1 MLFQGPNKNACVNRS
16 PKMDIYRGRVGTSR
30 GGPTPPSGKVPHPTP
45 PGASPP
51 RPLRP
56 GQVAGA
62 QGGARALFG
71 GDFGRS
77 SLGREK
83 GWASVSWRS
92 SGWRPVVF
100 YYHWEHRAIR
110 VIIISRAALDGF
122 ERALSCPERGSNHP
136 PSGPSSSSS
145 EEGGRGREGQGVRY
159 PSGMLR
165 VGRQRVQRQRVLERD
180 EQWVG
185 HAALLS
191 CSFWTGTGWGC
202 SPEGVG
208 RGCRS
213 DRGGPTWWKR

>member
-1 MLFQGPNKNACVNRS
+1 MCRFPEFISQWRDMLFQGPNKNACVNRS

-71 GDFGRS
+71 GNFGRS

-83 GWASVSWRS
+83 GWTSVSWRS

-100 YYHWEHRAIR
+100 YHWEHRAIR

-145 EEGGRGREGQGVRY
+145 EEGGRGREGQG
-159 PSGMLR
+159 
-165 VGRQRVQRQRVLERD
+165 
-180 EQWVG
+180 
-185 HAALLS
+185 
-191 CSFWTGTGWGC
+191 GC
-202 SPEGVG
+202 VHRE
-208 RGCRS
+208 CCE
-213 DRGGPTWWKR
+213 

>member
-71 GDFGRS
+71 GNFGRS

-83 GWASVSWRS
+83 GWTSVSWRS

-100 YYHWEHRAIR
+100 YYWEHRAIR

-122 ERALSCPERGSNHP
+122 ERALSCPERGSNTLLGSF
-136 PSGPSSSSS
+136 PSLEGGGVARVKGVVSIGNVASRASAGAVLEGIRKGRARGWGGMLPSSSVV
-145 EEGGRGREGQGVRY
+145 RFWDGV
-159 PSGMLR
+159 L
-165 VGRQRVQRQRVLERD
+165 
-180 EQWVG
+180 
-185 HAALLS
+185 
-191 CSFWTGTGWGC
+191 
-202 SPEGVG
+202 
-208 RGCRS
+208 
-213 DRGGPTWWKR
+213 

>member
-71 GDFGRS
+71 GNFGRS

-100 YYHWEHRAIR
+100 YYWEHRAIR

-122 ERALSCPERGSNHP
+122 ERALSCPERGSNTLLGSF
-136 PSGPSSSSS
+136 PSLEGGGVARVKGDVSIGNVASRASAGAAPEGIRKGRARVVGGMLPSSSVF
-145 EEGGRGREGQGVRY
+145 RFWDGV
-159 PSGMLR
+159 L
-165 VGRQRVQRQRVLERD
+165 
-180 EQWVG
+180 
-185 HAALLS
+185 
-191 CSFWTGTGWGC
+191 
-202 SPEGVG
+202 
-208 RGCRS
+208 
-213 DRGGPTWWKR
+213 

>member
-71 GDFGRS
+71 GNFGRS

-83 GWASVSWRS
+83 GWTSVSWRS

-100 YYHWEHRAIR
+100 YHWEHRAIR

-159 PSGMLR
+159 LGNVASRASAGAAPEGARKGRAR
-165 VGRQRVQRQRVLERD
+165 VVG
-180 EQWVG
+180 G
-185 HAALLS
+185 HAAFFLR
-191 CSFWTGTGWGC
+191 CSFWD
-202 SPEGVG
+202 GVF
-208 RGCRS
+208 
-213 DRGGPTWWKR
+213 

>member
-83 GWASVSWRS
+83 GWTSVSWRS

-100 YYHWEHRAIR
+100 YHWEHRAIR